1 MITRRNKII
10 FLINL
15 IVVFVSIIIS
25 LLYYLFIK
33 GIEVNELIFLNISS
47 LIGSLIFIFIFNKL
61 ERYISVIVIGTT
73 FVITGLWLLLTVIC
87 LLKHEIIN
95 SSFIGCLY
103 LFPNSFYRLFF
114 DPEFGK

>member
-33 GIEVNELIFLNISS
+33 GIEVNELIF
-47 LIGSLIFIFIFNKL
+47 
-61 ERYISVIVIGTT
+61 
-73 FVITGLWLLLTVIC
+73 
-87 LLKHEIIN
+87 
-95 SSFIGCLY
+95 
-103 LFPNSFYRLFF
+103 
-114 DPEFGK
+114 